1 MLPTILSDCL
11 CSLQA
16 TNRRFAFVID
26 IILDANANITSVKYT
41 NALIKVFKNFAYEE
55 QSLLVD
61 ADYNFLLNTTKQM
74 AKNPPSLTLK
84 QALLNPAIT
93 LHPKKAHKTI
103 ALPRQLNPHRL
114 AA

>member
-1 MLPTILSDCL
+1 MHVELNIQSDKSGPKTLKSKSQLKTKEPLANLRKKLP
-11 CSLQA
+11 LQTKIKA
-16 TNRRFAFVID
+16 PVR
-26 IILDANANITSVKYT
+26 
-41 NALIKVFKNFAYEE
+41 LI
-55 QSLLVD
+55 
-61 ADYNFLLNTTKQM
+61 TKQM